1 MIFESDKLKE
11 FISHMAVMI
20 SKIKNGNSPHIDE
33 WKTQDHLNE
42 MLKKISDMNLARY
55 TDSEYISKVAKIN
68 RWIGWSQASLVE
80 HGVSTRIEQAELS
93 SRLLVVED
101 DKEYDM
107 TLTNLFRSGI
117 VKSEIVKHPMD
128 EETLT
133 FNVDLGKIVENLALK
148 FNGRSH
154 PYGDNEV
161 ETFEIRFEGK
171 NRYMVESVKKVVIS
185 GYKVVD
191 RQS

>member
-1 MIFESDKLKE
+1 MIFQSDKLKE
-11 FISHMAVMI
+11 FISHMTVMI

-42 MLKKISDMNLARY
+42 MLKKISDMNSTRY
-55 TDSEYISKVAKIN
+55 TDSDYISKVAKIN
-68 RWIGWSQASLVE
+68 RWIGWIQASLVE

-117 VKSEIVKHPMD
+117 VKSEIIKHPMD

-161 ETFEIRFEGK
+161 ETFEIRFEGN
-171 NRYMVESVKKVVIS
+171 NRYTVESVKKVVIS
-185 GYKVVD
+185 GYKVVG
-191 RQS
+191 R

>member
-1 MIFESDKLKE
+1 MIFQSDKFKE
-11 FISHMAVMI
+11 FISHMTVMI

-33 WKTQDHLNE
+33 WKTQDHLND
-42 MLKKISDMNLARY
+42 MLKKISDMNSARY
-55 TDSEYISKVAKIN
+55 TDSDYISKVAKIN
-68 RWIGWSQASLVE
+68 RWIGWIQASLVE

-117 VKSEIVKHPMD
+117 VKSEIIKHPMD

-171 NRYMVESVKKVVIS
+171 NRYTVESVKKVVIS
-185 GYKVVD
+185 GYKVVG
-191 RQS
+191 R

>member
-1 MIFESDKLKE
+1 MIFQSDKFKE
-11 FISHMAVMI
+11 FISHMTVMI
-20 SKIKNGNSPHIDE
+20 SKIKNGNSHHVDE

-42 MLKKISDMNLARY
+42 MVNKIFDMNSARY
-55 TDSEYISKVAKIN
+55 TDSDYISKVAKIN
-68 RWIGWSQASLVE
+68 RWIGWTQASLVE
-80 HGVSTRIEQAELS
+80 HGVSTHIEQAELS

-101 DKEYDM
+101 DKEYDV

-117 VKSEIVKHPMD
+117 VKSEIIKHPMD

-171 NRYMVESVKKVVIS
+171 NRYTVESVKKVAIS
-185 GYKVVD
+185 GYKVVG
-191 RQS
+191 R

>member
-11 FISHMAVMI
+11 FISHATVMI

-33 WKTQDHLNE
+33 WKTQDHLNQ
-42 MLKKISDMNLARY
+42 MLKKISNMNSARY
-55 TDSEYISKVAKIN
+55 TDSDYISKVAKIN
-68 RWIGWSQASLVE
+68 RWIGWLQASLVE

-117 VKSEIVKHPMD
+117 VKSEIIKHPMD

-148 FNGRSH
+148 FNGRSY

-171 NRYMVESVKKVVIS
+171 NRYTVESVKKVVIS
-185 GYKVVD
+185 GYKVVG
-191 RQS
+191 R